1 MFLKI
6 TCSKQQRQI
15 QKLAIATA
23 TLFSIFFLNTH
34 SGNTEES
41 PQNSLP
47 PPPDTG
53 SPEEDFSAGGTRENH
68 RFTQRGSWSESTRRL
83 DMLSSRE
90 HPSPSLDLNAWGDR
104 ASILVGGNTCW
115 GKLSP

>member
-6 TCSKQQRQI
+6 TSSKQQRQI

-68 RFTQRGSWSESTRRL
+68 RFTPG
-83 DMLSSRE
+83 D
-90 HPSPSLDLNAWGDR
+90 SPSF
-104 ASILVGGNTCW
+104 
-115 GKLSP
+115 